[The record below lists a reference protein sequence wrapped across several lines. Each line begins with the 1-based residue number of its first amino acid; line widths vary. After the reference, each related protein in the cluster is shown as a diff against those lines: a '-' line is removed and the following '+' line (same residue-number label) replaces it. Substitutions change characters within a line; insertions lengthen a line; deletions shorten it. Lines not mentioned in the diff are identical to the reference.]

1 MQDQSFAN
9 IIMEFEQKK
18 LPYFNVSEIEIIKV
32 DNTIVKYR
40 IKISSKYDT
49 KWSKWEPSSEI
60 DVSKLVT
67 ELRDEKLKIILEN

>member
-18 LPYFNVSEIEIIKV
+18 LPYFNVSEIEIIKA

-49 KWSKWEPSSEI
+49 KRSKWEPSSEI

>member
-1 MQDQSFAN
+1 
-9 IIMEFEQKK
+9 MEFEQKK
-18 LPYFNVSEIEIIKV
+18 LPYFNVSEMEIIKA

-40 IKISSKYDT
+40 IKISSKYA

>member
-18 LPYFNVSEIEIIKV
+18 LPYFNVSEIEIIKA

-40 IKISSKYDT
+40 IKISSKHDS

-67 ELRDEKLKIILEN
+67 ESRDEKLKIILEN